1 MYLAEKGKGVSQP
14 VRITMAMAMWAALL
28 WVLSLGHPALAQ
40 VARAVFIIF
49 VIPTGLVEWFKY
61 KGIVGAKRSG
71 LIKVLGMAGAALLWY
86 FEYR

>member
-1 MYLAEKGKGVSQP
+1 MVEKGNKNFSQP
-14 VRITMAMAMWAALL
+14 VRITLAMAMWAVIL
-28 WVLSLGHPALAQ
+28 WVLSIGHPALAQ

-61 KGIVGAKRSG
+61 KGIVGDKRSG
-71 LIKVLGMAGAALLWY
+71 LIKVLGMAGAAVLWY